1 MNLPAKL
8 KSGQSLG
15 GQWRTING
23 QMDVLSFRAAQLEG
37 AQHFPIAS
45 ANGRMR
51 QMFRPEP
58 MFPFR
63 IYQLPVWYRET
74 PDPTTDWLKFSV
86 RAGLI
91 VPPAGDPVLATGGDD
106 EEFGYDE
113 SFPVDDTTGA
123 GVNEFTITAD
133 VAKYW
138 FWVNLGSAE
147 ISAGTSLPGSNC
159 GLLGYVDTT
168 DVTNK
173 FAHIRQIQFGDIIKT
188 RFWRNVWDLGTTYN
202 FQDVVIIESG
212 VSAGTYISDIDDNNH
227 DPATGVGWTQ
237 IAYGDAS
244 APWI

>member
-1 MNLPAKL
+1 MNPPALL
-8 KSGQSLG
+8 KSGQSIG
-15 GQWRTING
+15 GSWRTINA
-23 QMDVLSFRAAQLEG
+23 QTNAQTFRAAQLDG
-37 AQHFPIAS
+37 VHHQPVAS
-45 ANGRMR
+45 TNGRMR
-51 QMFRPEP
+51 QMFRHEP

-63 IYQLPVWYRET
+63 IYRLPVWYRTT
-74 PDPTTDWLKFSV
+74 PDPDTDWLKFSV

-106 EEFGYDE
+106 EAFGYDE

-123 GVNEFTITAD
+123 GVNEFTVTAAA
-133 VAKYW
+133 AKYW
-138 FWVNLGSAE
+138 FWVNLGSGE

-173 FAHIRQIQFGDIIKT
+173 LARIRQIQFGDIIIN
-188 RFWRNVWDLGTTYN
+188 RFWRGVWNSGTTYN

-212 VSAGTYISDIDDNNH
+212 ISAGTYISDVDDNNN
-227 DPATGVGWTQ
+227 DPATGIGWTQ

-244 APWI
+244 APWV